1 MCVCIAFVAIHSY
14 YQQQQQQLG
23 KPGESRVTSPQH
35 DKENIIGTSS
45 SWRRSSG
52 SRSIFGCVE
61 LLAETSCGR
70 QSHLT
75 PVLPPYLVKQ
85 SSHYSHV
92 TTSPAAM
99 FAAVTSSPVAAQT
112 PVSPVYVYT
121 IYRTQRNFY
130 LTGKK
135 YGL

>member
-1 MCVCIAFVAIHSY
+1 MRTCLFVICIAFVAIHSY
-14 YQQQQQQLG
+14 YYQQQLG

-35 DKENIIGTSS
+35 DKENIVVTSS

-70 QSHLT
+70 PPHLT
-75 PVLPPYLVKQ
+75 PVSPPYLVKQ

-99 FAAVTSSPVAAQT
+99 FAAVTSSPVAAST
-112 PVSPVYVYT
+112 PVYT
-121 IYRTQRNFY
+121 IYRTQQNFY